1 MGQNRKPGRAE
12 LCRILKR
19 LAQET
24 ERLAHDGDQLQT
36 RLGCRALRSAEP
48 ELAQDLQAIDG
59 LVRRLFNLAAFLDEV
74 GGGEPLPARSQLSAS
89 LERLKVR

>member
-1 MGQNRKPGRAE
+1 MAAVLTSLRVGRYGRA
-12 LCRILKR
+12 
-19 LAQET
+19 
-24 ERLAHDGDQLQT
+24 
-36 RLGCRALRSAEP
+36 LGCRALRSAEP